1 MRERV
6 AVGAMLVGAVISGTL
21 AETLPADLPGLT
33 LFTFTP
39 GSILLVIVGIMALAF
54 PTGTLP
60 AARAAGK
67 NPVDALRYE

>member
-21 AETLPADLPGLT
+21 AETLLADLP